1 MVGLN
6 ELNTKTKPTWCPG
19 CGNFPLLLALKNAIV
34 KLNLDP
40 ANVLVV
46 SGVGCHGH
54 LPQWIHT
61 YGYEGLHGRALPLAT
76 GAKLANHELTVIAEV
91 GDGDCYG
98 IGGNHFLHA
107 ARRNI
112 DMAVFAHNNGVYGLT
127 TGQAAPTAQRGF
139 VSKSSPFGT
148 EDEPVNPIAIALA
161 AGATFVA
168 RAFAGDI
175 SHTAE
180 MMAQAIS
187 HKGFALLD
195 IFQPCVTF
203 NHTNTYDWYHKRIY
217 HLDAEGHDHSDL
229 DAAWKKAREFGGKI
243 PLGVFYKTERQ
254 TRVQSLPQIAALPLV
269 KQNIENVDVSPL
281 IGEFL

>member
-1 MVGLN
+1 MAKLQ
-6 ELNTKTKPTWCPG
+6 ELNTKTNPTWCPG

-40 ANVLVV
+40 SNVLVV

-54 LPQWIHT
+54 LPQWLNT
-61 YGYEGLHGRALPLAT
+61 YGFESLHGRALPVAS

-107 ARRNI
+107 ARRNMDI
-112 DMAVFAHNNGVYGLT
+112 TVLAHDNGVYGLT
-127 TGQAAPTAQRGF
+127 TGQAAPTAQKGF
-139 VSKSSPFGT
+139 VSKSTPFGV
-148 EDEPVNPIAIALA
+148 EDDPINPIALAIAS
-161 AGATFVA
+161 GATFVA
-168 RAFAGDI
+168 RAFAGDVN
-175 SHTAE
+175 HTSE
-180 MMAQAIS
+180 MIAQAIS

-203 NHTNTYDWYHKRIY
+203 NHVNTYDWYHNRIY
-217 HLDAEGHDHSDL
+217 HLDGAGHDPSDFN
-229 DAAWKKAREFGGKI
+229 AAWKRSWETEKV

-254 TRVQSLPQIAALPLV
+254 TKVQSFPQIAGTPLV
-269 KQNIENVDVSPL
+269 RQGIDNVDVSPL
-281 IGEFL
+281 IEEFL